1 MSVLEHLL
9 TSEAPVQDRMFAGH
23 CLLCVYGRLKFGDS
37 QCIEEEPEED
47 DEYVE
52 CGMTM
57 HKTSHLVGRARRVL
71 PVVAPSVGS
80 QAQSGGS
87 PSLRGN
93 PCMANIA
100 IFPISHHERR
110 VEPWKVKYY

>member
-1 MSVLEHLL
+1 M
-9 TSEAPVQDRMFAGH
+9 QDRMFAGH

-71 PVVAPSVGS
+71 PVVAPSVGV
-80 QAQSGGS
+80 SGTEWGIPELERES
-87 PSLRGN
+87 VHGQHCHFSHLPS
-93 PCMANIA
+93 
-100 IFPISHHERR
+100 
-110 VEPWKVKYY
+110 